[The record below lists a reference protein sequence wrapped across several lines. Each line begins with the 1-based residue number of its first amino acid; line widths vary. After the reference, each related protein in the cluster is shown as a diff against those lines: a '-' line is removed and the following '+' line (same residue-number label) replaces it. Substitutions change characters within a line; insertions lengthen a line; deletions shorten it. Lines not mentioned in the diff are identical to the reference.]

1 MFYSQQVRQP
11 SSHKFMAAVL
21 PQLRRQPPKAAIA
34 APPSRAAPQPAWP
47 ARAASRLKRQV
58 VVVSLFAAAALA
70 LAAVF
75 PAWAATQHH
84 DRPSVR
90 SSVDVTGDAATRL
103 DDLSA
108 TALVSRIPFLQ
119 QSRYLGSTG
128 ADRVSPKS
136 FVTGARESRVAD
148 YIETVGIQMAMPY
161 LNNAAA
167 INEAIELWTATA
179 IRAER
184 EAASLQAQ
192 APAPAPAP
200 AQAPFEP
207 AWRPPATAGGTVIP
221 GATIT
226 FYSCIGSGFC
236 GLMAT
241 GQQCFNGAAACSYNM
256 PFGTRFI
263 VNRDPTGRVFTC
275 LDRGLLGPS
284 WVDIW
289 FYDPADGWAWQ
300 RLIGGTYSDITIV
313 A

>member
-11 SSHKFMAAVL
+11 NSHKFMA
-21 PQLRRQPPKAAIA
+21 
-34 APPSRAAPQPAWP
+34 S
-47 ARAASRLKRQV
+47 RAASRLKRQV

-70 LAAVF
+70 LAAAL

-90 SSVDVTGDAATRL
+90 SSTDVTGEAATRL

-108 TALVSRIPFLQ
+108 AALVSRIPFLQ
-119 QSRYLGSTG
+119 QSRYLGSTD
-128 ADRVSPKS
+128 ADTLKPKS

-167 INEAIELWTATA
+167 INEAIELWTSTA
-179 IRAER
+179 EQAER
-184 EAASLQAQ
+184 EAASLQA
-192 APAPAPAP
+192 APAPPA
-200 AQAPFEP
+200 FEP
-207 AWRPPATAGGTVIP
+207 AWRPPATDGGTVIP

-236 GLMAT
+236 GLMAN
-241 GQQCFNGAAACSYNM
+241 GQQVFNGAAACSYNM